1 MRQLIVGLLL
11 LLTVLTVAACGS
23 NSAEVAVDSQTPTSA
38 QPSLTA
44 PSASSATAT
53 PEPEL
58 IATSTPTP
66 TLTPTVSPSPIPST
80 PLPTMTPTPTPLAQD
95 VTAEYKIVGFSA
107 ETHPIE
113 AWQFGS
119 GSNHVIFVGGIH
131 GGYEWNTVLL
141 GYELI
146 DYLSANPQLI
156 PPAVTLTIIPAA
168 NPDGVALV
176 TGTRGRFTPDQV
188 ADETERGRFN
198 ADNVDINRN
207 WDCDWQPTGQ
217 WGSYTVS
224 GGSEPFSEAESYYLK
239 EYFLAEQPR
248 LVAFWHSKIPGIFM
262 GQCAGVME
270 PDTRLFAEHYAVASG
285 YPLIEAGFTAYP
297 VTGDA
302 SDYLNKAGIPS
313 FTVELETRNS
323 PETDRNLAGLLA
335 ILDYFR

>member
-1 MRQLIVGLLL
+1 MRQVIVILLL
-11 LLTVLTVAACGS
+11 LVVLLLAACAS
-23 NSAEVAVDSQTPTSA
+23 DSAEVVPDNQTPSIA
-38 QPSLTA
+38 QPTQTVTSVPT
-44 PSASSATAT
+44 ATAT
-53 PEPEL
+53 QEPMPT
-58 IATSTPTP
+58 ATSTVTATVVPQPVAPTSEA
-66 TLTPTVSPSPIPST
+66 TLTPTPA
-80 PLPTMTPTPTPLAQD
+80 AQE
-95 VTAEYKIVGFSA
+95 VIAEYKIVGFSA

-119 GSNHVIFVGGIH
+119 GPNHLIFVGGIH

-156 PPAVTLTIIPAA
+156 PPSVTLTIIPAA

-217 WGSYTVS
+217 WGGNIVS

-248 LVAFWHSKIPGIFM
+248 LVTFWHSKIPGVFL
-262 GQCAGVME
+262 GQCDGVVI
-270 PDTRLFAEHYAVASG
+270 PDTRLFAEQYATASG
-285 YPLIEAGFTAYP
+285 YPLVEDGFTAYP

-302 SDYLNKAGIPS
+302 SDYLNKVGIPS

-323 PETDRNLAGLLA
+323 PETDRNLSGLLA
-335 ILDYFR
+335 ILDNFR